1 MSQGQHPYPD
11 ERHQVEATTLRE
23 SRHTIA
29 THGQQSERLLWMK
42 RDLDPRA
49 REELVERYLPFAR
62 NLASRYMNGRESFD
76 DLVQVA
82 SVGLMNAVNRFDA
95 GKGTPFT
102 AFASPTI
109 HGELKRYFRDRIWLV
124 RVPRGLQ
131 EEIMAVDSA
140 ATELAARLHRNP
152 TREELADHAG
162 LDLEVIDRVSVAR
175 QERLPVSLE
184 GDVTEEGESRSERI
198 GNEDPGFDAVE
209 NADEMRFAMN
219 KLGDTE
225 RLVMRLRFIDEMT
238 QSEIAERIGC
248 SQMHISRMLRKSVS
262 VLADSTTPA

>member
-1 MSQGQHPYPD
+1 
-11 ERHQVEATTLRE
+11 VEATTFKE
-23 SRHTIA
+23 SRRSIA

-49 REELVERYLPFAR
+49 REELISRYLPFAR
-62 NLASRYMNGRESFD
+62 NLASRYLNGRESFD

-82 SVGLMNAVNRFDA
+82 SVGLMNAVNRYEPA
-95 GKGTPFT
+95 KGTPFT

-140 ATELAARLHRNP
+140 ASELSAQLHRNP
-152 TREELADHAG
+152 TPEELAEHTG
-162 LDLEVIDRVSVAR
+162 LGPEAIDRVSVAR

-184 GDVTEEGESRSERI
+184 SDVTEDGERRSERI
-198 GNEDPGFDAVE
+198 GNEDPGYDSVE

-219 KLGDTE
+219 KLGETE

-238 QSEIAERIGC
+238 QSEIADRIGC
-248 SQMHISRMLRKSVS
+248 SQMHISRMLRRSVDS
-262 VLADSTTPA
+262 LAESTTQS

>member
-1 MSQGQHPYPD
+1 
-11 ERHQVEATTLRE
+11 VEATTFKE
-23 SRHTIA
+23 SRRSIA

-49 REELVERYLPFAR
+49 REELIARYLPFAR

-82 SVGLMNAVNRFDA
+82 SVGLMNAVNRYEPA
-95 GKGTPFT
+95 KGTPFT

-140 ATELAARLHRNP
+140 TSELSAQLHRNP
-152 TREELADHAG
+152 TPDELAEHTG
-162 LDLEVIDRVSVAR
+162 LGTEVIDRVSVAR

-184 GDVTEEGESRSERI
+184 GEVTDDGESRTERI
-198 GNEDPGFDAVE
+198 GNEDPGYEGVE

-219 KLGDTE
+219 KLGETE

-238 QSEIAERIGC
+238 QSEIAERVGC
-248 SQMHISRMLRKSVS
+248 SQMHISRMLRKSVGL
-262 VLADSTTPA
+262 LAESTTQP